1 MNLQGRIP
9 RSRGVVCGVL
19 LILLG
24 LWGGLAPFVGPYFH
38 LGYTPDATWHYN
50 SARLYYSI
58 VPGAA
63 VLLGGLLVTFTRLRT
78 LGVTGGVL
86 AALGGA
92 WFIGGVHFVSDV
104 LHRSIPLGSALVRTG
119 VSLPTW
125 TYLDSLAL
133 FVGLGAI
140 VLFVGGLSI
149 GRFSMVSASDAAAE
163 AEAEG
168 YYPGFGTAETA
179 REPESAEFPSPTGQF
194 PTVGR

>member
-9 RSRGVVCGVL
+9 RSRGVVCGLL

-38 LGYTPDATWHYN
+38 LGYTPDAAWKYN

-58 VPGAA
+58 APGAA
-63 VLLGGLLVTFTRLRT
+63 VLLGGLLVTITRLRWA
-78 LGVTGGVL
+78 GVIGGVL

-92 WFIGGVHFVSDV
+92 WLIGGIHFVSDV
-104 LHRSIPLGSALVRTG
+104 LHRSVPVGTALVKGG

-133 FVGLGAI
+133 FVGLGAL
-140 VLFVGGLSI
+140 VLFVSGLSI
-149 GRFSMVSASDAAAE
+149 GRFSMVSARDAA

-168 YYPGFGTAETA
+168 YYPGPAETA
-179 REPESAEFPSPTGQF
+179 GEPGASDFPSPTGQF